1 MNVNKRTS
9 NNTDEHFFPSRF
21 FHSEMA
27 HEAASLSPSRPY
39 HFQLD
44 VDIKRRDRIC
54 NSFGKTIYA
63 AEWIS
68 QSGPPIVLVKI
79 HGARAAREAAF
90 YARLSCHPHIVRTFG
105 FVESS
110 DDCVMLVQERA
121 IGDLSERLQDHRFR
135 PSRAVLLEIFLQ
147 ITEALIYLTD
157 KQIVHS
163 DLACRNVL
171 ICEHH
176 EREPSRNLVKLT
188 DFGLT
193 RFSTVASTTSVIPIR
208 YAAPEVIGDQPSF
221 SEKSDVFSMGVL
233 MWEALSRDQLPFKAI
248 SDDEEVRRRKLRGE
262 ILSKPDSCDPEL
274 WVVITQCW
282 QQRTNDRPTFEAL
295 RRLLLKL
302 RFQQILG

>member
-1 MNVNKRTS
+1 
-9 NNTDEHFFPSRF
+9 
-21 FHSEMA
+21 MA
-27 HEAASLSPSRPY
+27 HEAASLSPPRPY

-44 VDIKRRDRIC
+44 VDIKRRERIC
-54 NSFGKTIYA
+54 NTFAKTIYA

-110 DDCVMLVQERA
+110 EDCVMLVQERA
-121 IGDLSERLQDHRFR
+121 LGDLSERLQEYQFR
-135 PSRAVLLEIFLQ
+135 PSCAVLLEVFLQ

-163 DLACRNVL
+163 DLACRNIL
-171 ICEHH
+171 IYEHH
-176 EREPSRNLVKLT
+176 ESEPSENFVKLT

-193 RFSTVASTTSVIPIR
+193 RFSTVVSTTTVIPIR
-208 YAAPEVIGDQPSF
+208 YAAPEVIGDQSIY

-233 MWEALSRDQLPFKAI
+233 MWEALSPDRLPFKAI

-262 ILSKPDSCDPEL
+262 ILSKPDTCDPEL
-274 WVVITQCW
+274 WTVITQCW
-282 QQRTNDRPTFEAL
+282 QQRPNDRPTFKAL
-295 RRLLLKL
+295 KKLLLKL
-302 RFQQILG
+302 RFEQILG